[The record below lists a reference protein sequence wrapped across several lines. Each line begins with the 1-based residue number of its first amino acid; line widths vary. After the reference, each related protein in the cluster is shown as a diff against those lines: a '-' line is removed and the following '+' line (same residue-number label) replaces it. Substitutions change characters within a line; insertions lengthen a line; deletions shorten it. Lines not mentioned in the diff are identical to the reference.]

1 MNNLTEIDELVRN
14 CQDCPLGLTRTKAVP
29 GEGPADAQI
38 ILIAEGPGK
47 NEDEQGRP
55 FVGAAGT
62 FLEELLDS
70 AGMNREDLFITN
82 MIKCRAP
89 DNRDPQPTE
98 MEACR
103 KYLDRQIELINPDLI
118 VTLGSFSTQKF
129 IHGEKIS
136 KARGRLRRINGRTIL
151 PIIHPAAG
159 LRRNEMR
166 QAVQQDFRNLPAQ
179 LQMAQNYPPE
189 EEPQPEPVETTTAKT
204 ADPSNSDQPAQQSL
218 F

>member
-1 MNNLTEIDELVRN
+1 MNDLNEIANLVRN
-14 CQDCPLGLTRTKAVP
+14 CTDCPLGLSRTNAVP
-29 GEGPADAQI
+29 GEGPHNAQI
-38 ILIAEGPGK
+38 MFIAEGPGK

-55 FVGAAGT
+55 FVGAAGK

-70 AGMNREDLFITN
+70 AGMNREDVYITN

-89 DNRDPQPTE
+89 ENRDPEPKE
-98 MEACR
+98 IEACS

-118 VTLGSFSTQKF
+118 VTLGRFSMEKF

-136 KARGRLRRINGRTIL
+136 KASGRLRRKRGLNIL
-151 PIIHPAAG
+151 PVIHPAAG

-166 QAVQQDFRNLPAQ
+166 RAVETDFANLPNS
-179 LQMAQNYPPE
+179 LLIAQNYPPD
-189 EEPQPEPVETTTAKT
+189 EEPDLPEAT
-204 ADPSNSDQPAQQSL
+204 QQKKHDKKDNGPQASL